1 MATVY
6 IETTIPSY
14 CTARLS
20 DSITELNRQQKT
32 REWWDAGHSGLDPV
46 SSLETV
52 LEAGGGDPVAAEKR
66 LAFMTSIPP
75 LTISDSVITLAE
87 ELVSAGIIPQKA
99 ASDAIH
105 IAVCAFHGVDYLAT
119 WNFKHI
125 ANPFLRDKIRR
136 KVTEAGFSMPIMTS
150 PEELLQNDEDS

>member
-14 CTARLS
+14 YTARPS

-32 REWWDAGHSGLDPV
+32 RKWWDDGHSGLDPV
-46 SSLETV
+46 SSLETM
-52 LEAGGGDPVAAEKR
+52 LEIGEGDPIAAGKR
-66 LAFMTSIPP
+66 LEFMASIPLLSIQDP
-75 LTISDSVITLAE
+75 VVALAD
-87 ELVSAGIIPQKA
+87 ELVTSGIIPQKA
-99 ASDAIH
+99 AADAIH
-105 IAVCAFHGVDYLAT
+105 IAVCECHSVDYLAT

-125 ANPFLRDKIRR
+125 ANPFLRDRIARKI
-136 KVTEAGFSMPIMTS
+136 TEAGFTMPIMTS

>member
-14 CTARLS
+14 YTARLS
-20 DSITELNRQQKT
+20 DSITDLNRQQKT
-32 REWWDAGHSGLDPV
+32 REWWDNGHSDLDPV
-46 SSLETV
+46 TSLETL
-52 LEAGGGDPVAAEKR
+52 LEAGSGDPTAAAKR
-66 LAFMTSIPP
+66 LEFMSSIPL
-75 LTISDSVITLAE
+75 LTISDPAITLAT
-87 ELVSAGIIPQKA
+87 ELVSSGIIPQKA

-125 ANPFLRDKIRR
+125 ANPFLRDRIRR
-136 KVTEAGFSMPIMTS
+136 KVIAAGFTMPIMTS
-150 PEELLQNDEDS
+150 PEELLENDEDH

>member
-14 CTARLS
+14 YTARLS
-20 DSITELNRQQKT
+20 DSITDLNRQQKT
-32 REWWDAGHSGLDPV
+32 REWWDTGHSNLDPV

-52 LEAGGGDPVAAEKR
+52 LEAGAGDPIAAAKR
-66 LAFMTSIPP
+66 LEFMSSIPL
-75 LTISDSVITLAE
+75 LTIPDSAIALAS
-87 ELVSAGIIPQKA
+87 ELVSTGIIPQKA

-105 IAVCAFHGVDYLAT
+105 IAVCAFHGVAYLAT

-125 ANPFLRDKIRR
+125 ANPFLRDKIRH
-136 KVTEAGFSMPIMTS
+136 KVTAAGFTMPIMAS
-150 PEELLQNDEDS
+150 PEELLQNDEDN